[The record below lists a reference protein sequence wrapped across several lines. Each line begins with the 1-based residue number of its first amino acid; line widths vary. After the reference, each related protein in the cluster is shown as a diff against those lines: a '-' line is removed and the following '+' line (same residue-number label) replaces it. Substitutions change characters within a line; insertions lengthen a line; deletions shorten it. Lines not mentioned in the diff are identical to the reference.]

1 MDPNTNVTLKVLR
14 NGKMENVPVTLGGFP
29 SKEERTSA
37 GNENSA
43 DSLQG
48 VTVENLTPD
57 TAQQLKIPASTK
69 GVVVNQVSPGSP
81 ADNAGLQ
88 AGDVIQQVNH
98 QSVSNIRE
106 YRQAVG
112 ASEKDEPVLL
122 IVNRN
127 GETMFLAV

>member
-1 MDPNTNVTLKVLR
+1 
-14 NGKMENVPVTLGGFP
+14 MENVPVTLGGFP